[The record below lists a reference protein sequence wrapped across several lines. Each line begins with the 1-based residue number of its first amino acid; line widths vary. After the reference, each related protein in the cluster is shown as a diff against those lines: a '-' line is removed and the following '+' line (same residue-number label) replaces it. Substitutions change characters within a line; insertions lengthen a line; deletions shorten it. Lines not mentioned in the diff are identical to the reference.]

1 MGILFKYFFSRF
13 SIDEDLQTFYL
24 KIFKISLIVLLVAS
38 YFSTGYH
45 HYDEQWQVLEFM
57 GIKLG
62 LTNKDLMPWEYVHK
76 MRSWAQP
83 FVHYLI
89 TKVFFLDNPFYMAW
103 AYRIFTAIV
112 GWYSLCLLSICSVY
126 LYSKKS
132 QIKMATYCLTFCWFS
147 PYLRVRPSSEGLS
160 SSVFVIGLVW
170 LISEIYSKKETLK
183 FSKTVLFWSGFV
195 CGLSFLFRFQL
206 GLMIFSTWLW
216 LVFLSDVKLKDN
228 ILFAFGVCLAVI
240 VELPIDMWGYET
252 VTFAPWNYYYQNLV
266 LNKVAGFPTAPW
278 WYYFAASFKRGIPPI
293 SLILIVVQVLF
304 WITRPKSIFTWSMI
318 SLFIIHTLIPTKAL
332 RFIFPIM
339 VVTPLFIPYVHNWL
353 IENLSFYKK
362 FSTTKVSSYLL
373 TFLIVFNGI
382 LFVQTTLRSSKSA
395 VDLYKYVYDNKDKIN
410 KIYHYGESPY
420 QNVGLELMFYRPK
433 GIGLEKLEESQ
444 AVETLFS
451 ENKSF
456 WFMSKKGGE
465 IEEVLSL
472 GCSIKKMTYP
482 KWVLKFNVF
491 NWVSR
496 SRVWTLFYCEGK

>member
-1 MGILFKYFFSRF
+1 MNLLFKYFFNKF
-13 SIDEDLQTFYL
+13 DIDQELQLFYCKL
-24 KIFKISLIVLLVAS
+24 FKISLALMLVAS
-38 YFSTGYH
+38 FFSTGYH

-62 LTNKDLMPWEYVHK
+62 LTSKDLMPWEYVHK

-89 TKVFFLDNPFYMAW
+89 TKIFFLDNPFSMAW
-103 AYRIFTAIV
+103 AYRIFTALV
-112 GWYSLCLLSICSVY
+112 GWYSLCLLSISSVY

-132 QIKMATYCLTFCWFS
+132 QVRLATYCLIFCWFS

-160 SSVFVIGLVW
+160 SSVFVIGLAW
-170 LISEIYSKKETLK
+170 LISELYSKKETLK
-183 FSKTVLFWSGFV
+183 FSKSILFWSGFV

-216 LVFLSDVKLKDN
+216 MVFLSDVKLKDN
-228 ILFAFGVCLAVI
+228 ILFAFGVCLAVV

-252 VTFAPWNYYYQNLV
+252 LTFAPWNYYYQNLV

-278 WYYFAASFKRGIPPI
+278 WYYFSASLKRGIPPI
-293 SLILIVVQVLF
+293 SLILIIVQVLF
-304 WITRPKSIFTWSMI
+304 WTLRPKSIFTWSMI

-339 VVTPLFIPYVHNWL
+339 VVTPLFIPFVHSYMC
-353 IENLSFYKK
+353 EKLSIYNK
-362 FSTTKVSSYLL
+362 FSHTKFASFLFSVLL
-373 TFLIVFNGI
+373 TINGV
-382 LFVQTTLRSSKSA
+382 LFIQTSLRSSKSA
-395 VDLYKYVYDNKDKIN
+395 VDLYQYVYNNNDTIK

-433 GIGLEKLEESQ
+433 DIILEKIAETT
-444 AVETLFS
+444 AVESLFTD
-451 ENKSF
+451 NKNF
-456 WFMSKKGGE
+456 WFMSKKGGS
-465 IEEVLSL
+465 INTIVSL
-472 GCSIKKMTYP
+472 GCTIKKMTYP
-482 KWVLKFNVF
+482 QWVLKFNFF
-491 NWVSR
+491 NWVER